1 MDFQARRMGL
11 RFKGSD
17 GKNRPCHTLNG
28 SGTALARLF
37 IALVETYQTKEG
49 GVTIPETLRSI
60 FGSDRIGKE
69 LSKPKS

>member
-1 MDFQARRMGL
+1 MGL

-37 IALVETYQTKEG
+37 IALVETYQTKDGKVE
-49 GVTIPETLRSI
+49 IPEDLRSI
-60 FGSDRIGKE
+60 FGASFIG
-69 LSKPKS
+69 

>member
-37 IALVETYQTKEG
+37 IALVETYQTKDGEVESPKALQG
-49 GVTIPETLRSI
+49 L
-60 FGSDRIGKE
+60 FGSERIG
-69 LSKPKS
+69 

>member
-37 IALVETYQTKEG
+37 IALVETYQTQEG

-69 LSKPKS
+69 LSKPKP